1 MIDDILK
8 YALRLLSK
16 KDYFESEMRNKL
28 VKKFEDDDGV
38 EEVIKKLKDLKYIDD
53 NRVTEQFIK
62 SQLRKGYGQYLIKK
76 KLMEKGVDISISEI
90 GAYLSEEEDLK
101 RRITEKLH
109 KYHNDYEK
117 TVAYFYRKGYPY
129 NLIKRL
135 LSEVIE
141 DEGYIS

>member
-16 KDYFESEMRNKL
+16 KDYFESEIRNKL
-28 VKKFEDDDGV
+28 VKKFEDNDGV

-53 NRVTEQFIK
+53 NRVSEQFIK

-76 KLMEKGVDISISEI
+76 KLMEKGVVISISEI

-101 RRITEKLH
+101 RKIAEKLH

-129 NLIKRL
+129 SLIKRL
-135 LSEVIE
+135 ISEVIE